1 MTKGSAFRGEM
12 MEVMGP
18 IVGPRMLLA
27 RMAIQDCKS
36 IFSEEIP
43 RATKKRLADHNSG
56 RLLLEKCLDQ
66 WGLPLDSLEVLRT
79 EHRAPY
85 LSWING
91 VWRNEPLPG
100 ISIGHCQKW
109 AVCAIIEPGYWIGI
123 DAEQKERE
131 IQTNAFDMMAK
142 GDELN
147 FLIENSKMAIETWTA
162 KEAVQKSEK
171 LGMHLNP
178 RDINLAEYNV
188 ESFIH
193 DDLMVSVSWRK
204 AGSKPKTAEDDLLDA
219 TAEAMRQNPE
229 FTVGCKTVKNN
240 L

>member
-1 MTKGSAFRGEM
+1 
-12 MEVMGP
+12 MEIMGP
-18 IVGPRMLLA
+18 IEGPRMLLA
-27 RMAIQDCKS
+27 RMPIQDCSS

-43 RATKKRLADHNSG
+43 RATQKRLNDHNSG
-56 RLLLEKCLDQ
+56 RLLLEKCLQ
-66 WGLPLDSLEVLRT
+66 HWGLPVDSIEVLRT

-91 VWRNEPLPG
+91 VWRNEKLPG
-100 ISIGHCQKW
+100 ISIGHCEGW
-109 AVCAIIEPGYWIGI
+109 AVCALVEPGYWIGI
-123 DAEQKERE
+123 DAEPKDRE

-162 KEAVQKSEK
+162 KEAVQKAQK

-178 RDINLAEYNV
+178 RDINLADYEIK
-188 ESFIH
+188 SFIH
-193 DDLMVSVSWRK
+193 DELMVSVSWRE
-204 AGSKPKTAEDDLLDA
+204 AGKNPRTAEDDLLDA
-219 TAEAMRQNPE
+219 TAEAMKQNPD
-229 FTVGCKTVKNN
+229 FTVGCKTVRKN

>member
-1 MTKGSAFRGEM
+1 
-12 MEVMGP
+12 MEVMDP
-18 IVGPRMLLA
+18 IEGPRMMLA
-27 RMAIQDCKS
+27 RMPIQDCTS

-43 RATKKRLADHNSG
+43 RATEKRLADHNSG
-56 RLLLEKCLDQ
+56 RLLLERCLEH
-66 WGLPLDSLEVLRT
+66 WGIPLDLVEVLRT

-100 ISIGHCQKW
+100 ISIGHCEKW
-109 AVCAIIEPGYWIGI
+109 AVCALIESGYWIGI
-123 DAEQKERE
+123 DAEQKDRQ

-147 FLIENSKMAIETWTA
+147 FLIGNSKMAIETWTS
-162 KEAVQKSEK
+162 KEAVQKAEK

-178 RDINLAEYNV
+178 RDINLTEYDV

-204 AGSKPKTAEDDLLDA
+204 AGTNPKTAEDDLLDA
-219 TAEAMRQNPE
+219 TAEAMKQNPD
-229 FTVGCKTVKNN
+229 FSVGCKTVRNN

>member
-1 MTKGSAFRGEM
+1 

-18 IVGPRMLLA
+18 VEGPRMLLA
-27 RMAIQDCKS
+27 RMPIQECIS
-36 IFSEEIP
+36 IFSEDIP
-43 RATKKRLADHNSG
+43 RATQKRLNDHNSG
-56 RLLLEKCLDQ
+56 RLLLEKCLQNWD
-66 WGLPLDSLEVLRT
+66 LPVDSLEVLRT

-91 VWRNEPLPG
+91 VWRNERLPG
-100 ISIGHCQKW
+100 ISIGHCEGW
-109 AVCAIIEPGYWIGI
+109 AVCALVEPGYWIGI
-123 DAEQKERE
+123 DAERKDRE

-162 KEAVQKSEK
+162 KEAVQKAQK

-178 RDINLAEYNV
+178 RDINLADYDV
-188 ESFIH
+188 KSFIH
-193 DDLMVSVSWRK
+193 DELIVSVSWRE
-204 AGSKPKTAEDDLLDA
+204 AGENPRTPEDDLLDA
-219 TAEAMRQNPE
+219 TMEAMKQNPD
-229 FTVGCKTVKNN
+229 FTVGCKTVRKN